1 MSPATRRL
9 VAFLEQA
16 GRHDQG
22 TRRVVA
28 ALCRNADRIAGELEH
43 LTNLVDAL
51 GPSEA
56 AARRV
61 VGRRGGLRR

>member
-28 ALCRNADRIAGELEH
+28 ALRRNPDRIGEELDH

-56 AARRV
+56 ARV
-61 VGRRGGLRR
+61 IVGRRGGLPR